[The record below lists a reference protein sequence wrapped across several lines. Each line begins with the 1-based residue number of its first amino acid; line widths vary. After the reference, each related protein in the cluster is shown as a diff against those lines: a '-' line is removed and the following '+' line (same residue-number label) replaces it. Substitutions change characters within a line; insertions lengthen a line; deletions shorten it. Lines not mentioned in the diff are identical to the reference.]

1 MICGWQVQSEIL
13 LEGIRAL
20 PEVSAPDFVLELG
33 ALAPQSGTGTAFG
46 PVLERLPDGSLL
58 FDPPEIARA
67 LIFGNRVIVEARADA
82 TPGELQAFVLG
93 PVLVLLGHVREYLP
107 LHASCVELP
116 RGAAAFSGPARAG
129 KSSLAAGL
137 AQRGHALVAE
147 DVCVVAPGPMQPLV
161 FASTSLVKLT
171 RRSERQLKPEEAQ
184 VRIGHKRFFS
194 MPPRDSAQSAPLD
207 ALYFLEHNGSKD
219 APCIRPIPANQVLA
233 QVHGAILMPA
243 AAIAL
248 RGDAALFAAAAKLA
262 AAVRVA
268 RLVWPFD
275 LARIDQTLDLIEG
288 ACETGSGAV

>member
-1 MICGWQVQSEIL
+1 M
-13 LEGIRAL
+13 
-20 PEVSAPDFVLELG
+20 PEVSTPDFVLELG
-33 ALAPQSGTGTAFG
+33 ALAPHLDRGVAFG
-46 PVLERLPDGSLL
+46 PVLRRLPDGSLL
-58 FDPPEIARA
+58 FEPPEIGRT
-67 LIFGNRVIVEARADA
+67 LISGNRIVVEARAGA

-93 PVLVLLGHVREYLP
+93 PILVLLGHVRECLP
-107 LHASCVELP
+107 LHASCVALP

-137 AQRGHALVAE
+137 AQRGHALLAE
-147 DVCVVAPGPMQPLV
+147 DVCMVAPGGARPLV

-171 RRSERQLKPEEAQ
+171 RRSEKQLRPGEAQ
-184 VRIGHKRFFS
+184 VQIRHKRFFS
-194 MPPRDSAQSAPLD
+194 MPARGDAQSAPID
-207 ALYFLEHNGSKD
+207 ALYFLGHNGSQD

-275 LARIDQTLDLIEG
+275 LARIDQTLDLIES
-288 ACETGSGAV
+288 AESQAQ

>member
-1 MICGWQVQSEIL
+1 MICGWQLQSEIL

-20 PEVSAPDFVLELG
+20 PEVSAPDFVIELG
-33 ALAPQSGTGTAFG
+33 ALAQQAGRGTAFG
-46 PVLERLPDGSLL
+46 PVLARLPDGSLL
-58 FDPPEIARA
+58 FDPPEIGRA
-67 LIFGNRVIVEARADA
+67 LIFGNRVIVEACAGA

-93 PVLVLLGHVREYLP
+93 PVLVLLGHVRDYLP

-137 AQRGHALVAE
+137 AQRGHALLAE
-147 DVCVVAPGPMQPLV
+147 DVCMVAPGAGQPLV

-171 RRSERQLKPEEAQ
+171 RRSERQLRPGGAQ
-184 VRIGHKRFFS
+184 VQIRHKRFFS
-194 MPPRDSAQSAPLD
+194 VAERDDALSASLH

-219 APCIRPIPANQVLA
+219 APCIRPIAANQVLA
-233 QVHGAILMPA
+233 HVHGAILMPA
-243 AAIAL
+243 AAVAL

-268 RLVWPFD
+268 QLVWPFN
-275 LARIDQTLDLIEG
+275 LERIDQTLDLIEG
-288 ACETGSGAV
+288 TDGHARV

>member
-1 MICGWQVQSEIL
+1 MICGWQLQSEIL
-13 LEGIRAL
+13 LEGIRASS
-20 PEVSAPDFVLELG
+20 EVSAPDFVLELG
-33 ALAPQSGTGTAFG
+33 ALALQSGRGVAFG
-46 PVLERLPDGSLL
+46 PVLSRLPDGSLL
-58 FDPPEIARA
+58 FDPPEIGRA
-67 LIFGNRVIVEARADA
+67 LIFGNRVIVEARAGA

-93 PVLVLLGHVREYLP
+93 PILVLLGHVREYLP

-116 RGAAAFSGPARAG
+116 GGAAAFSGPARAG

-147 DVCVVAPGPMQPLV
+147 DVCMVALGAARPLV

-171 RRSERQLKPEEAQ
+171 RRSERQLRPGEAQ
-184 VRIGHKRFFS
+184 VRINHKQFFS
-194 MPPRDSAQSAPLD
+194 MPGRGDALSASLD
-207 ALYFLEHNGSKD
+207 ALYFLEHNGPRD
-219 APCIRPIPANQVLA
+219 APCIQPIKANQVLA
-233 QVHGAILMPA
+233 HVHGAILMPA

-275 LARIDQTLDLIEG
+275 LERIDQTLDLVEG
-288 ACETGSGAV
+288 ADSSEK

>member
-1 MICGWQVQSEIL
+1 MICGWQLQSEIL
-13 LEGIRAL
+13 LEGVQAAS
-20 PEVSAPDFVLELG
+20 EVSAPDFVLELG
-33 ALAPQSGTGTAFG
+33 ALAPQSGRGVAFG
-46 PVLERLPDGSLL
+46 PVLARLPDGSLV
-58 FDPPEIARA
+58 FDPPEIGRA

-93 PVLVLLGHVREYLP
+93 PILVLLGHVREYLP

-116 RGAAAFSGPARAG
+116 GGAAAFSGPARAG

-147 DVCVVAPGPMQPLV
+147 DVCMVAPGGAQPLV

-171 RRSERQLKPEEAQ
+171 QRSESQLRPGEAQ
-184 VRIGHKRFFS
+184 VQIRHKRFFS
-194 MPPRDSAQSAPLD
+194 MPARGDAQPASLD

-219 APCIRPIPANQVLA
+219 APCIQPMAANQVLA
-233 QVHGAILMPA
+233 HVHGAILMPA

-248 RGDAALFAAAAKLA
+248 RGDASLFAAAAKLA

-275 LARIDQTLDLIEG
+275 LARIDQTLELIEG
-288 ACETGSGAV
+288 ADSRGK